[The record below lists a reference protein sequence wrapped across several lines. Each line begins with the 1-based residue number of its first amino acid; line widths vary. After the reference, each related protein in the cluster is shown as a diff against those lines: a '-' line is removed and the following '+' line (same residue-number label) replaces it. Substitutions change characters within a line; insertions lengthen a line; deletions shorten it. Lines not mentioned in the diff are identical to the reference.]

1 MPDLD
6 TRPLEG
12 PYLDV
17 YDDPALAWRQIGDTV
32 PWGLKV
38 QGWPRN
44 QARAIEEARRRYPDV
59 RLVLC
64 PGVDG
69 VARDWRKDR
78 DSSRAVRTLVEI
90 ADGCVALEI
99 GHLVYDPETAWKSE
113 DATEREVLASIA
125 HEAMVAV
132 RAKHP
137 SLTLAITSYGFPAR
151 ATKASGGGYGGHS
164 SFPWRGWLDGG
175 VTYLGQTYDVPEKL
189 IRYEVLAQKSFAEAV
204 TRGMIAPGTPR
215 LVEVQTHGNTPD
227 DLVTVGTSTPAT
239 FFWAAGS
246 SRRFDAQGAL
256 GWRACLA
263 LWRAGCWG
271 EGALAAWQVAH
282 ELPSDGALTDVTLE
296 VMGLAR

>member
-17 YDDPALAWRQIGDTV
+17 YDDPALAWRQIGDAPV
-32 PWGLKV
+32 WGLKI

-44 QARAIEEARRRYPDV
+44 QTDAIEEARRRWPDV

-69 VARDWRKDR
+69 VARDWRKDQ
-78 DSSRAVRTLVEI
+78 DSARATRTLVEI
-90 ADGCVALEI
+90 ADGCVALGI
-99 GHLVYDPETAWKSE
+99 GHLVYDPERAWKSE
-113 DATEREVLASIA
+113 SSVEREVLASIA
-125 HEAMVAV
+125 HDALVEV
-132 RAKHP
+132 RTKHP
-137 SLTLAITSYGFPAR
+137 ALTLAITSYGFPAR
-151 ATKASGGGYGGHS
+151 VKKASGDSYGGHS
-164 SFPWRGWLDGG
+164 AFPWRGWLPGG
-175 VTYLGQTYDVPEKL
+175 VTYVGQTYDVPGKL
-189 IRYEVLAQKSFAEAV
+189 VRYEALAKKSFDEAV

-215 LVEVQTHGNTPD
+215 LVEVQTHRNTPD

-246 SRRFDAQGAL
+246 TRRFDVDGAL

-271 EGALAAWQVAH
+271 EGALASWQVAH
-282 ELPSDGALTDVTLE
+282 ELPSDGVLTATTRE
-296 VMGLAR
+296 VLGLGR